1 MQIILATT
9 LRAAQTRLSCECLT
23 VGSTVHGGSP
33 FQFGV
38 FLSASLQ
45 TTMAVGCLRFA
56 MGFIRRCRRA
66 LIVAAIV
73 WAAYA
78 MMLILE
84 DSPKR
89 ARQGLHR
96 AAQVRAEG
104 FLVEPGQSESVSM
117 AVGWVGTVSA

>member
-1 MQIILATT
+1 
-9 LRAAQTRLSCECLT
+9 
-23 VGSTVHGGSP
+23 
-33 FQFGV
+33 
-38 FLSASLQ
+38 
-45 TTMAVGCLRFA
+45 MAVGCLRFA

-73 WAAYA
+73 WAVYA

-89 ARQGLHR
+89 AKQGLHR

-104 FLVEPGQSESVSM
+104 FLVQPGQSELKSM
-117 AVGWVGTVSA
+117 SVGWIGEQSAHENMHFLGSITSR